1 MSEIKGRYGKDD
13 TERAMKKAAEGWAEK
28 ALEGE
33 RASGAGA
40 TAQGGEVCGGGR
52 INFLVRAGI
61 ANCLRTL
68 FMV

>member
-1 MSEIKGRYGKDD
+1 
-13 TERAMKKAAEGWAEK
+13 MKKGAERGTGRG
-28 ALEGE
+28 LEGE
-33 RASGAGA
+33 RVSGAGRRRKGA
-40 TAQGGEVCGGGR
+40 KFAGGR